1 MHHNVP
7 VKGAIAGLI
16 RPEGGCGEGQRRRV
30 RSATGLRS
38 VGLRV
43 VCHDYQMRRVKFPFS
58 PRSATELSV
67 GDVIAVPSPDG
78 KDGKWT
84 CLQVLE
90 LKPRART
97 EFVVGTLPW
106 VGSVRPTGAAVEG
119 LEPVARA
126 LTRIEIF
133 TNGNLEVVD
142 NVAPS
147 VREQSTFYGHHG
159 VGAVS
164 KVWGWQAA
172 IRNAQAVT
180 GVDDNTVR

>member
-1 MHHNVP
+1 MRNV
-7 VKGAIAGLI
+7 
-16 RPEGGCGEGQRRRV
+16 E
-30 RSATGLRS
+30 
-38 VGLRV
+38 
-43 VCHDYQMRRVKFPFS
+43 FPFS
-58 PRSATELSV
+58 PRSATELLI
-67 GDVIAVPSPDG
+67 GDLIAVPAP
-78 KDGKWT
+78 DGKWT

-97 EFVVGTLPW
+97 ELVVGPLPW
-106 VGSVRPTGAAVEG
+106 VGSDRPTGETVEG

-133 TNGNLEVVD
+133 TRGNLEVVD

-147 VREQSTFYGHHG
+147 VSNHSTLYGDHG

-164 KVWGWQAA
+164 KVWGWRAA

-180 GVDDNTVR
+180 GIDHKTVR